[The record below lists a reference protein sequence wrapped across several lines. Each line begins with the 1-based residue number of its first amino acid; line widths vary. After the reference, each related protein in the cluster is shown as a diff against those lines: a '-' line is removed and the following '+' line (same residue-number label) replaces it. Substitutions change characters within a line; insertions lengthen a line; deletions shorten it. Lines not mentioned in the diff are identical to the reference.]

1 MFVPLIGT
9 LFFFGTCAYFL
20 PYIVRHWRK
29 LLGKG
34 ESAPD
39 VERLQETIDDLI
51 AQVKL
56 LEEEKDFYRAL
67 KSPQD
72 SPQIGSESGEESDS
86 GGSQYGSSG

>member
-1 MFVPLIGT
+1 MMLPLIGT

-39 VERLQETIDDLI
+39 VARLQESIDDLT

-56 LEEEKDFYRAL
+56 LEEEKDFYREL
-67 KSPQD
+67 RSPQD
-72 SPQIGSESGEESDS
+72 SPLIESESGEEPDS
-86 GGSQYGSSG
+86 GGR

>member
-1 MFVPLIGT
+1 MVPLIGT

-39 VERLQETIDDLI
+39 VARLQESIDDLT

-56 LEEEKDFYRAL
+56 LEEEKDFYREL
-67 KSPQD
+67 NSPRD
-72 SPQIGSESGEESDS
+72 SPQIEAESGEEPDS
-86 GGSQYGSSG
+86 GGR

>member
-1 MFVPLIGT
+1 MEWFMMVPLIGT

-39 VERLQETIDDLI
+39 VARLQESIDDLT

-56 LEEEKDFYRAL
+56 LKEEKDFYLELR
-67 KSPQD
+67 SPQD
-72 SPQIGSESGEESDS
+72 SPLIESESGEEPDS
-86 GGSQYGSSG
+86 GGR

>member
-1 MFVPLIGT
+1 MMVPLIGT

-39 VERLQETIDDLI
+39 VARLQESIDDLT
-51 AQVKL
+51 AQVKVL
-56 LEEEKDFYRAL
+56 KEEKDFYREL
-67 KSPQD
+67 RSPQD
-72 SPQIGSESGEESDS
+72 SPQIESETGEEPDS
-86 GGSQYGSSG
+86 GGSHYGSSE

>member
-1 MFVPLIGT
+1 MMVPLIGT

-39 VERLQETIDDLI
+39 VARLQESIDDLT
-51 AQVKL
+51 AQVKVL
-56 LEEEKDFYRAL
+56 KEEKDFYREL
-67 KSPQD
+67 RSPQD
-72 SPQIGSESGEESDS
+72 SLLIESESGEEPRPVPKRSRA
-86 GGSQYGSSG
+86 

>member
-1 MFVPLIGT
+1 MMVPLIGT

-39 VERLQETIDDLI
+39 VARLQESIDDLT
-51 AQVKL
+51 AQVKVL
-56 LEEEKDFYRAL
+56 KEEKDFYREL
-67 KSPQD
+67 RSPQD
-72 SPQIGSESGEESDS
+72 SPLIESESGEEPDS
-86 GGSQYGSSG
+86 GGR

>member
-1 MFVPLIGT
+1 MMVPLIGT

-39 VERLQETIDDLI
+39 VARLQESIDDLT

-56 LEEEKDFYRAL
+56 LEEEKDFYLEL

-72 SPQIGSESGEESDS
+72 SPQIEAESREESDS
-86 GGSQYGSSG
+86 GGP

>member
-1 MFVPLIGT
+1 MMVPLIGT

-39 VERLQETIDDLI
+39 VARLQESIDDLT

-56 LEEEKDFYRAL
+56 LKEEKDFYLELR
-67 KSPQD
+67 SPQD
-72 SPQIGSESGEESDS
+72 SPLIESESGEEPDS
-86 GGSQYGSSG
+86 GGR

>member
-1 MFVPLIGT
+1 MMVPLIGT

-39 VERLQETIDDLI
+39 VARLQESIDDLT

-56 LEEEKDFYRAL
+56 LKEEKDFYREL

-72 SPQIGSESGEESDS
+72 SHQIESETGEEPDS
-86 GGSQYGSSG
+86 GGSHYGSSG